1 VGVSDGDAKHLMYAV
16 HNECDRFVTLD
27 WKDLFPLRAT
37 IEPLCRGMKIV
48 VPSELVAKLSA
59 P

>member
-1 VGVSDGDAKHLMYAV
+1 MYAV